1 LHNLTGLPTRAHTFS
16 RTTDLLCAIFEIPI
30 KFLLYRLDPWASG
43 IRICVVRR
51 ILQYWYWLFKL
62 NIPLWGTL
70 LRNP

>member
-51 ILQYWYWLFKL
+51 ILQYW
-62 NIPLWGTL
+62 
-70 LRNP
+70 